1 MKQDLL
7 TFANWTPEAMQNL
20 LQLAVEI
27 KQAPASY
34 SNVLAGKSIVA
45 LFEKPSL
52 RTRVSFDIGI
62 NKLGGHMVYL
72 DVQSGKLAGREDAVD
87 TAANL
92 ACWADAIVA
101 RVFSH
106 TTLETF
112 SKAANVPVVNAL
124 CDKYHPCQGLADYL
138 TMFERFGKTEGLTM
152 AYVGDGNNVTHSL
165 LIVGALLG
173 CNQVV
178 VTPEG
183 HEASPEIVAQA
194 KAIAEKTGVTIV
206 ESTELSAA
214 NGADVIYADTWLSM
228 GDDTPL
234 DVIKEKFM
242 PYQVNEAL
250 MEATGASYVMHC
262 QPAHRDLEITGS
274 LIDSDKSLLMQQA
287 ENRMHGQNAILTQL
301 LAKAIAEKT
310 GVTIVESTE
319 LSAANGADVIY
330 ADTWLSMG
338 DDTPLDVIKEKFMP
352 YQVNEALME
361 ATGASYV
368 MHCQPAHR
376 DLEITGS
383 LIDSDKSL
391 LMQQAENRMHG
402 QNAILTQLLNA

>member
-7 TFANWTPEAMQNL
+7 TFANWTPEAMEKL

-34 SNVLAGKSIVA
+34 SNVLKGKSIVA

-72 DVQSGKLAGREDAVD
+72 DVQSGKLAGREDSVD

-106 TTLETF
+106 TTLETYAE
-112 SKAANVPVVNAL
+112 AANVPVVNAL

-138 TMFERFGKTEGLTM
+138 TMFERFGKTKGLTM
-152 AYVGDGNNVTHSL
+152 AYIGDGNNVTHSL

-178 VTPEG
+178 ITPKG
-183 HEASPEIVAQA
+183 HEADADVVAHA
-194 KAIAEKTGVTIV
+194 KTLAAKTGATIV
-206 ESTELSAA
+206 ESQELEAA
-214 NGADVIYADTWLSM
+214 NGADVIYTDTWLSM

-234 DVIKEKFM
+234 EDIKATFM

-250 MEATGASYVMHC
+250 MEASGASYVMHC

-301 LAKAIAEKT
+301 L
-310 GVTIVESTE
+310 
-319 LSAANGADVIY
+319 SA
-330 ADTWLSMG
+330 
-338 DDTPLDVIKEKFMP
+338 
-352 YQVNEALME
+352 
-361 ATGASYV
+361 
-368 MHCQPAHR
+368 
-376 DLEITGS
+376 
-383 LIDSDKSL
+383 
-391 LMQQAENRMHG
+391 
-402 QNAILTQLLNA
+402 